1 MILDLNIMDKK
12 KGFVSPIELIENSLV
27 YGLDCRGLSVF
38 GRLPGTTR
46 MTPKE
51 VTEKLVK

>member
-1 MILDLNIMDKK
+1 MILDLNIVDKK